1 MGTRKSL
8 YACFVSQSLVY
19 LIFVA
24 VTVRSQDEQPG
35 FISIDCGIPGNSNYT
50 DTTTGINYVSDS
62 EFTDAGE
69 SKTILPIHRAS
80 DLEKQFLTLRSFP
93 QGTRNCYTL
102 KPAQG
107 PGNRYLIR
115 AQFMYGNYD
124 SKGLIPRFDLHL
136 GVEKWDTISFNKTT
150 SQKLSEIIHVPTS
163 DYIHVCLVNT
173 GHGTPFIS
181 SLELRYFNNSM
192 YTAEFGSLKLF
203 ARLDF
208 GETFGSYRYKD
219 DIYDRKWDSIRYINS
234 TLVYN
239 FETWTYIGGFK
250 VPYKVMTTAI
260 APDNPSNPLR
270 LPWTP
275 SNASDQ
281 FLIYLYFSEVQT
293 LQRNQTREFDIYL
306 DGKPWSTRPVT
317 PFNRT
322 TVTVYSDVLEKP
334 ASRHELVIQKTKKS
348 TLPPIL
354 NAFEL
359 FTVKKFMLSQT
370 DDQDAASIMDIK
382 SVYKV
387 QKGNWQGDPCAPR
400 AYAWDGVGCIY
411 NVSEM
416 PRITSLNLSSS
427 GLNGK
432 IAPSIS
438 NLTMLRYLDLS
449 NNNLS
454 GEIPDFLSQL
464 NSLRILNIR
473 GNNFIGSVPSRL
485 LSKSKSGLLLLS
497 IDSSQGGEDTN
508 QCLSSSCK
516 NSSNKSI
523 ITIAASI
530 ASVFVVILIAFIV
543 VLWMISNKN
552 RQASIKD
559 NTLETKK
566 RQFTYSEI
574 LNITDNFEKI
584 IGKGGFGT
592 VYHGYVDDTQVAV
605 KMLSATSAQ
614 GYKEFQTEAKL
625 LMSIH
630 HKNLTALVGY
640 CNEDNNLGIIY
651 EYMANGDLEGH
662 LSGRNSDVLSWEQRI
677 LRAIDAAEGFEYLHH
692 GCKPPIIHRDVKSTN
707 ILLTEN
713 FRGKLADFGLSRVIP
728 FEGGSHV
735 TTVVAGTPGYL
746 DPEYYRSNRLT
757 EKSDVYSFGIV
768 LMEIIT
774 GRPAIGTNNDRGH
787 IVDWVRSRLEDGDIK
802 IVVDPRIREH
812 IDVNSAWRTVEIALA
827 CVSPASD
834 DRPTMNFVASQL
846 KEIIATELASSET
859 RKKELVGVL
868 SLNLESEV
876 SGPQAR

>member
-1 MGTRKSL
+1 MKLFTCCLSL
-8 YACFVSQSLVY
+8 SVLCLTLLAVEVDAQEQGDQS
-19 LIFVA
+19 
-24 VTVRSQDEQPG
+24 G

-50 DTTTGINYVSDS
+50 DKVTGINYVSDS

-69 SKTILPIHRAS
+69 SKTILPIHRS
-80 DLEKQFLTLRSFP
+80 SSLDQQFLTLRSFP

-124 SKGLIPRFDLHL
+124 SKGVLPKFDLYL

-150 SQKLSEIIHVPTS
+150 SEELSEIIHVPTS
-163 DYIHVCLVNT
+163 EYIHVCLVNT
-173 GHGTPFIS
+173 GLGTPFIS
-181 SLELRYFNNSM
+181 SLELRYFNNSR
-192 YTAEFGSLKLF
+192 YTAEFGSLQLF

-208 GETFGSYRYKD
+208 GETFGNYRFKD
-219 DIYDRKWDSIRYINS
+219 DIYDRKWNSIKYINS

-239 FETWTYIGGFK
+239 FETWTYIGGNK

-260 APDNPSNPLR
+260 APDNSSNPLK

-275 SNASDQ
+275 ANASDQ
-281 FLIYLYFSEVQT
+281 FLIYMYFSEVQT
-293 LQRNQTREFDIYL
+293 LQPNQTREFDIYL
-306 DGKPWSTRPVT
+306 DGKPWSRRPVT
-317 PFNRT
+317 PYNRS
-322 TVTVYSDVLEKP
+322 TVTVYSDALEKP
-334 ASRHELVIQKTKKS
+334 AASHELVIQKTKRS

-359 FTVKKFMLSQT
+359 FTVKKFLQFQT
-370 DDQDAASIMDIK
+370 DDQDTASMMDIK

-387 QKGNWQGDPCAPR
+387 QKGNWQGDPCATR
-400 AYAWDGVGCIY
+400 AYAWNGIGCIY
-411 NVSEM
+411 NVSDK
-416 PRITSLNLSSS
+416 PRITSLNLSAS

-438 NLTMLRYLDLS
+438 NLTMLRSLDLS
-449 NNNLS
+449 DNNLS
-454 GEIPDFLSQL
+454 GDIPDFLSQL
-464 NSLRILNIR
+464 TLLRILNLK
-473 GNNFIGSVPSRL
+473 GNNFTGSVPSSL

-497 IDSSQGGEDTN
+497 LDSSQEGGDTN
-508 QCLSSSCK
+508 RCLSSSCK
-516 NSSNKSI
+516 KSTNKS
-523 ITIAASI
+523 TILIAVSI
-530 ASVFVVILIAFIV
+530 ASVLVLILIAVIII
-543 VLWMISNKN
+543 LWMRSYKM
-552 RQASIKD
+552 RQAYIKD
-559 NTLETKK
+559 DSLETKK

-574 LNITDNFEKI
+574 ISITNNFEKI
-584 IGKGGFGT
+584 VGKGGFGT

-605 KMLSATSAQ
+605 KMLSATSVQ

-630 HKNLTALVGY
+630 HKNLTTLVGY
-640 CNEDNNLGIIY
+640 CNEENKLGIIY
-651 EYMANGDLEGH
+651 EYIANGDLEGH
-662 LSGRNSDVLSWEQRI
+662 LSGRNPYVLSWEQRI
-677 LRAIDAAEGFEYLHH
+677 LIAIDAAEGFEYLHH

-774 GRPAIGTNNDRGH
+774 GRPAIGTSNDRGH
-787 IVDWVRSRLEDGDIK
+787 IVEWVKSRLEEGDVEI
-802 IVVDPRIREH
+802 IVDSRIRENV
-812 IDVNSAWRTVEIALA
+812 DMNSVWRTVEIALA
-827 CVSPASD
+827 CVSTASD
-834 DRPTMNFVASQL
+834 DRPTMDFVVSQL
-846 KEIIATELASSET
+846 KESLSNDLCRSET
-859 RKKELVGVL
+859 RKKELVGVQ

-876 SGPQAR
+876 SGPQPR